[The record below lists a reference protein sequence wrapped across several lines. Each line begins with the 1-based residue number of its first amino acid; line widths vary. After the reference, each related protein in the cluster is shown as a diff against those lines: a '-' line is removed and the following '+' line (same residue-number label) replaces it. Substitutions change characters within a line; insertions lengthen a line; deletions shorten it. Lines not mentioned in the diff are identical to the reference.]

1 MVKNKLKKILTRI
14 LLKHILPLFL
24 IVILC
29 ASIIAMLLEVPK
41 TIISSLKSFFG
52 DSFSVQATLPSG
64 LIELK
69 EFFESNPDFDG
80 LEEIQ
85 TPAVLAKYV
94 DLQMKSGILN
104 YKAESSTDYYV
115 DGVFQYSK
123 KETVVNDFFSASARY
138 TTPWQLMSA
147 VDIINENFG
156 SSELSDEVIN
166 FNQQLRPLFNGSP
179 SDQFQATIFETK
191 TITSHYVITTVQKV
205 DLITRKPLEKPIETV
220 REYTE
225 TKVIKTPKPIFETIE
240 YYDGKVTNEIEYTTK
255 LLDPASSVIVLN
267 NSSYEEKYQEVTTT
281 YEVQTPSIKR
291 SYYSA
296 LTSKMNS
303 AVSVS
308 VPYDSMDLFLE
319 LVSEY
324 PNGYELAS
332 NINAAS
338 TGNLT
343 DFMTGTYT
351 DTAYDFIFP
360 KLKNTTT
367 GLNYRSDLVNLGL
380 SLKGLDYFWGGKF
393 RGHGFSTGWGKLTP
407 MTAPGHPA
415 SGMATRYGLDCSGF
429 AQWVYVNAG
438 LELAASTREM
448 LNLKQVKE
456 ISLSEI
462 KPGDLAFYHNYSN
475 GEAYN
480 HVGIF
485 IGIQNGHHMFVHSGG
500 YGWADADHP
509 LGQVTVSALNE
520 NLNGNAMVKFKKF
533 YRYTGKTLY

>member
-1 MVKNKLKKILTRI
+1 MVKKKLKKILVGI
-14 LLKHILPLFL
+14 LIKYVLPLFL
-24 IVILC
+24 IIILC
-29 ASIIAMLLEVPK
+29 AAIIAMLLEVPK
-41 TIISSLKSFFG
+41 TIISNIKSFFG
-52 DSFSVQATLPSG
+52 DSFNVEATIPSN
-64 LIELK
+64 LLDLK
-69 EFFESNPDFDG
+69 EFFESNPNFDG

-85 TPAVLAKYV
+85 SPVVLAKYV

-104 YKAESSTDYYV
+104 YNAESKTDYYI
-115 DGVFQYSK
+115 DGVYQYSRND
-123 KETVVNDFFSASARY
+123 TVVNDFFNASAKY

-147 VDIINENFG
+147 VDIVNENFG
-156 SSELSDEVIN
+156 VDELSDEVIN
-166 FNQQLRPLFNGSP
+166 FNQQLRPLFNGNP
-179 SDQFQATIFETK
+179 SNQFEPTVFETK

-205 DLITRKPLEKPIETV
+205 DQRTRIPLETPIETV

-225 TKVIKTPKPIFETIE
+225 TKVIKIPKPIFETVE
-240 YYDGKVTNEIEYTTK
+240 YYDGKVTNEIEYKTK
-255 LLDPASSVIVLN
+255 TLDPTSSYKEWYN
-267 NSSYEEKYQEVTTT
+267 YSYEEKYHTVTTT
-281 YEVQTPSIKR
+281 YEVMTPEIKR

-296 LTSKMNS
+296 STSKMNS

-308 VPYDSMDLFLE
+308 VPYDSMDLFLD

-324 PNGYELAS
+324 PNGYELAA

-338 TGNLT
+338 IGNLT

-351 DTAYDFIFP
+351 DTVYNFVYP
-360 KLKNTTT
+360 TLKHTST
-367 GLNYRSDLVNLGL
+367 GLNYRSDIVDLGL

-393 RGHGFSTGWGKLTP
+393 KGYGFNAGWGKLTP
-407 MTAPGHPA
+407 MTASGHPA

-429 AQWVYVNAG
+429 AQWVYTNAG
-438 LELAASTREM
+438 LELAASTRDM
-448 LNLKQVKE
+448 LNLRQVRE
-456 ISLSEI
+456 IPLSDI

-475 GEAYN
+475 GESYN

-485 IGIQNGHHMFVHSGG
+485 IGIQDGHYMFVHCGG
-500 YGWADADHP
+500 YGWADANHP